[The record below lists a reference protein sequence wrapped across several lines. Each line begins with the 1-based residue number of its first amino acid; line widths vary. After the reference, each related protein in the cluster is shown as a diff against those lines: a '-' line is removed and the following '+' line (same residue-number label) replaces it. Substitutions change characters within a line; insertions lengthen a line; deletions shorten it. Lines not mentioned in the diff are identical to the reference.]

1 MINGKVFSLF
11 TTPNG
16 GDKMIPADHL
26 SCLAGKG
33 IEGDRYALDTGT
45 YSKKPEPGR
54 QLTIIEIEEL
64 EALKH
69 FPDISCLPEQCRR
82 NVISQGIRLNSLV
95 GKFISIGTVELKVHR
110 LCQPCGYLEGKLRK
124 PGLKDA
130 LWDKGGVRC
139 EILNDGKITV
149 ANNISL
155 VE

>member
-1 MINGKVFSLF
+1 MIS
-11 TTPNG
+11 
-16 GDKMIPADHL
+16 ADHL
-26 SCLAGKG
+26 SCLAGAG
-33 IEGDRYALDTGT
+33 IEGDRYALGTGT

-64 EALKH
+64 KALKH
-69 FPDISCLPEQCRR
+69 FPDISCFAEQCRR

-95 GKFISIGTVELKVHR
+95 GKIISIGTVELKVHR

-139 EILNDGKITV
+139 AILNDGKITV
-149 ANNISL
+149 ENNISL

>member
-1 MINGKVFSLF
+1 MINGKVVSLF

-16 GDKMIPADHL
+16 AEKMISAEHL
-26 SCLAGKG
+26 FCLAGKG
-33 IEGDRYALDTGT
+33 IEGDRYALGTGT

-69 FPDISCLPEQCRR
+69 LPDISCIPEQCRR
-82 NVISQGIRLNSLV
+82 NVISQGIRLNDLV
-95 GKFISIGTVELKVHR
+95 GKIISIGNVELKVHR
-110 LCQPCGYLEGKLRK
+110 LCQPCGYLEGKLKK

-139 EILNDGKITV
+139 EILNDGTITV
-149 ANNISL
+149 ENTISL
-155 VE
+155 VD

>member
-1 MINGKVFSLF
+1 MINGKVVSLF
-11 TTPNG
+11 TTPYG
-16 GDKMIPADHL
+16 GDKMISADHL

-33 IEGDRYALDTGT
+33 IEGDRYALGTGT

-54 QLTIIEIEEL
+54 QLTFIEIEAL

-69 FPDISCLPEQCRR
+69 FPDISCLAEQCRR
-82 NVISQGIRLNSLV
+82 NVISQGIRLNSVV
-95 GKFISIGTVELKVHR
+95 GKIISIGTVELKVHR
-110 LCQPCGYLEGKLRK
+110 RCQPCGYLEGKLRK

-139 EILNDGKITV
+139 AILNDGKITV
-149 ANNISL
+149 ENNISL

>member
-1 MINGKVFSLF
+1 MIKGRVVSLF

-16 GDKMIPADHL
+16 ADKMISANHL
-26 SCLAGKG
+26 SCVAGKG
-33 IEGDRYALDTGT
+33 IEGDRYALGTGT

-64 EALKH
+64 EALKDH
-69 FPDISCLPEQCRR
+69 TNISCLPEQCRR
-82 NVISQGIRLNSLV
+82 NVISEGIRLNDLI
-95 GKFISIGTVELKVHR
+95 GKIISIGTVQLRVHR
-110 LCQPCGYLEGKLRK
+110 LCQPCGYLEGKLKK

-139 EILNDGKITV
+139 EVLNDGKIMV
-149 ANNISL
+149 ENNISL